1 MKVKRSFVITCIL
14 LLAVLVT
21 AVPVQAETRAKKNA
35 LQAYVESLGPG
46 WNLGNT
52 FEASGDET
60 SWGTRP

>member
-1 MKVKRSFVITCIL
+1 MKLKRSFFITCIL
-14 LLAVLVT
+14 LLAVMVT
-21 AVPVQAETRAKKNA
+21 AVPAQAESQEKKSA